1 MAQWDNNAQTYGQP
15 RPVYGTTVD
24 QATFDA
30 GLRAHMLRVYNY
42 MASGLVLSGIVALL
56 VHQVPALNQLFFQ
69 TVQTARGPV
78 MSMTILG
85 WVAVLA
91 PIGLILWASFRA
103 HAMSVGTMKGIFWAI
118 VALNG
123 VGFTILLYRYTGVSL
138 ARTFFITAAAFGAL
152 SLYGYT
158 TKRSLSGIGTFLFMG
173 LIGLLIAM
181 VVNIFLQSPMMH
193 FIIAGAGVLIFAGF
207 TAYDT
212 QQIKEQYSEA
222 YGTEVQEK
230 IAIFGALNL
239 YLDFVNMFQFLLAFL
254 GDRE

>member
-1 MAQWDNNAQTYGQP
+1 MAQWDNNANAYGQP
-15 RPVYGTTVD
+15 RPAYGGATTVD
-24 QATFDA
+24 QAQYDA

-42 MASGLVLSGIVALL
+42 MASGLALSGIVALA
-56 VHQVPALNQLFFQ
+56 VYSVPALNALFYSVNPATGRMGM
-69 TVQTARGPV
+69 TV
-78 MSMTILG
+78 LG

-103 HAMSVGTMKGIFWAI
+103 HAMGTGTMKGIYWAI

-123 VGFTILLYRYTGVSL
+123 VGFTVLLYRYTGVSI
-138 ARTFFITAAAFGAL
+138 ARTFFITAATFGAL

-158 TKRSLSGIGTFLFMG
+158 TKRSLAGMGTFLFMG
-173 LIGLLIAM
+173 LIGILIAG
-181 VVNIFLQSPMMH
+181 VVNIFVQSSMLH
-193 FIIAGAGVLIFAGF
+193 FIISAAGVLIFAGF

-222 YGTEVQEK
+222 YGTDVQEK

-239 YLDFVNMFQFLLAFL
+239 YLDFVNMFQMLLSL
-254 GDRE
+254 IGDRE